1 MQKHHKKLT
10 AIVALCTLIVCG
22 ACKQETK
29 DEQFKKEFE
38 QFTQKECPKYV
49 DLCILLDS
57 TIYDI
62 KSRTLNY
69 HYTLEDELDHDTIYD
84 EKAKNLFHENI
95 LKSLKTSI
103 QHKPY
108 KDEGITFRYIYRSNS
123 TGKTLLELTF
133 TAEQY
138 NN

>member
-29 DEQFKKEFE
+29 DEQFKKDFE
-38 QFTQKECPKYV
+38 QFTQKECPKEI
-49 DLCILLDS
+49 DLFIQLDS
-57 TIYDI
+57 ANYNIE
-62 KSRTLNY
+62 SRTLNY
-69 HYTLEDELDHDTIYD
+69 HYTLEEELDHDTIYD
-84 EKAKNLFHENI
+84 EKTKDLFHENI

-103 QHKPY
+103 QLKPY

>member
-1 MQKHHKKLT
+1 MQIYHKKLT
-10 AIVALCTLIVCG
+10 ASVALCALIVCG

-38 QFTQKECPKYV
+38 QITLKECPKYV
-49 DLCILLDS
+49 DRCILLDS

-69 HYTLEDELDHDTIYD
+69 HYTLEGSLDSDTIYN

-103 QHKPY
+103 QLKPY

>member
-1 MQKHHKKLT
+1 MQIYHKKLT
-10 AIVALCTLIVCG
+10 ASVALCALIICG

-29 DEQFKKEFE
+29 DEKFKKDFE
-38 QFTQKECPKYV
+38 QFTLKECPKEI
-49 DLCILLDS
+49 DLFIQLDS
-57 TIYDI
+57 ANYDI

-69 HYTLEDELDHDTIYD
+69 HYTLEEELDHDTIYD
-84 EKAKNLFHENI
+84 EKTKDLFHENI

-103 QHKPY
+103 QLKPY
-108 KDEGITFRYIYRSNS
+108 KDEGITFRYIYRSNT
-123 TGKTLLELTF
+123 TGQTLLELTF